1 MVDGIMDAVDKPKPT
16 LERQMSFSLSPK
28 AVTRKRHTLSRVRIL
43 RAIRRGA
50 AYLALI
56 LVVVSMVFPLIWM
69 IFSSFKSE
77 QEIYQYPPTILPQH
91 FTLAAYRDLFR
102 LTAFS
107 TWFQNS
113 VVVSVGVTLIALILS
128 AMGAYALARFHYRP
142 FQVFSRLILFA
153 YMVPA
158 ILMVIPIFQIVWRL
172 HLGNKLSSL
181 FLVYNAILLPYGIWT
196 LRAYFAGIPH
206 EIEEAALIDGA
217 SRFQA
222 FYQVVLP
229 QALPGLISTALFAF
243 HVAWNEYLFASV
255 LLWSSRSMTLS
266 AGVSTLIGETAMY
279 SWSML
284 MAAAVL
290 VTLPV
295 IVLFSLLQG
304 FLIAGWGG
312 GAVKG

>member
-1 MVDGIMDAVDKPKPT
+1 MSVVDNSGSSIPGQVDYPISQSRAKSKYRSSARAKT
-16 LERQMSFSLSPK
+16 
-28 AVTRKRHTLSRVRIL
+28 TRLV
-43 RAIRRGA
+43 RRGA
-50 AYLALI
+50 AYLALF
-56 LVVVSMVFPLIWM
+56 LVVFLMVFPFLWM
-69 IFSSFKSE
+69 VLSSFKSE
-77 QEIYQYPPTILPQH
+77 QEIYQYPPTIIPQH
-91 FTLAAYRDLFR
+91 FTLAAYQDLFR

-107 TWFQNS
+107 TWFRNS
-113 VVVSVGVTLIALILS
+113 VVVSIGVTLIALTLS
-128 AMGAYALARFHYRP
+128 AMGAYALARFRFRS
-142 FQVFSRLILFA
+142 FQIFSRLILFA

-172 HLGNKLSSL
+172 HLSNNLSSL

-222 FYQVVLP
+222 FYRVVLP
-229 QALPGLISTALFAF
+229 QALPGLIATALFAF

-279 SWSML
+279 SWSLL

-295 IVLFSLLQG
+295 ILLFSLLQG

>member
-1 MVDGIMDAVDKPKPT
+1 MTEQVNYTHTKRLVTHKH
-16 LERQMSFSLSPK
+16 RMS
-28 AVTRKRHTLSRVRIL
+28 TRATVYRVIK
-43 RAIRRGA
+43 RGA

-56 LVVVSMVFPLIWM
+56 LVVLSMVFPFIWM
-69 IFSSFKSE
+69 LMSSFKSE
-77 QEIYQYPPTILPQH
+77 QEIYRYPPTLFPQH
-91 FTLAAYRDLFR
+91 FTLQAYQDLFR
-102 LTAFS
+102 ITSFEI
-107 TWFQNS
+107 WFRNS
-113 VVVSVGVTLIALILS
+113 VVVSVVVTLITLTLS
-128 AMGAYALARFHYRP
+128 SMGAYVLARYR
-142 FQVFSRLILFA
+142 FGFFRVFSRLILFA
-153 YMVPA
+153 YMIPA

-172 HLGNKLSSL
+172 HLSNSLSSL

-206 EIEEAALIDGA
+206 EIEEAALMDGA

-229 QALPGLISTALFAF
+229 QALPGLIATALFAF

-255 LLWSSRSMTLS
+255 LLWSSRTMTLS

-279 SWSML
+279 SWSLL

-295 IVLFSLLQG
+295 ILLFSLLQG